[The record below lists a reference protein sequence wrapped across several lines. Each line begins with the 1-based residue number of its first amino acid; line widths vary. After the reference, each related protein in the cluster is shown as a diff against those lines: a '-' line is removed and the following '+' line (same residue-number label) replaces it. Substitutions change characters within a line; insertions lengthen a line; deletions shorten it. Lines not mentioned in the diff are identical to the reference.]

1 MKLSVTTFP
10 WRKIKTPRDLSNVLS
25 TLREIG
31 FEGVGLEYGYLPNA
45 LKEKPELVAPL
56 VRKSGLENGG
66 TFSPGALARINWAKD
81 SKTPLIWVS
90 IYSHDRKQA
99 VQKLRRFA
107 ETARE
112 NGIVAS
118 LHNEVRSAFQTSS
131 EIRRA
136 MKSIEGLTL
145 CLDTAHGAAAGV
157 NITKTIEEYADRLT
171 LIHLKDLKAKVPMN
185 EIKFRRDFVNVG
197 HGIVNISAA
206 IDKLKAVGY
215 KGELMLEIEANEG
228 QNPRDVVAEGYE
240 YLKGLL

>member
-25 TLREIG
+25 TLKEIG
-31 FEGVGLEYGYLPNA
+31 FEGVGLEYGYLPDA

-56 VRKSGLENGG
+56 VKKSGLENGG
-66 TFSPGALARINWAKD
+66 TFSPGALTRISWAKS

-90 IYSHDRKQA
+90 IYSKDGKQA
-99 VQKLRRFA
+99 IQKLRRFA
-107 ETARE
+107 GTARE
-112 NGIVAS
+112 NGVVAS

-131 EIRRA
+131 EIRQA
-136 MKSIEGLTL
+136 MKSIEDLTL
-145 CLDTAHGAAAGV
+145 CLDTAHGTAAGV

-171 LIHLKDLKAKVPMN
+171 LIHLKDLRAKIPLS

-197 HGIVNISAA
+197 HGIVNISAV
-206 IDKLKAVGY
+206 IDKLKEVGY

-228 QNPRDVVAEGYE
+228 QNPREVVAEGYE
-240 YLKGLL
+240 HLKGLL